1 MIARLRRLARLLF
14 ERWSGPL
21 PPASEDP
28 HVGVRHPRHRR
39 PGGRSS
45 AIALDE
51 PPESSI
57 VDARATS
64 NFVRG
69 SRSSGPLRRN

>member
-1 MIARLRRLARLLF
+1 MIARLRTLARLLI

-28 HVGVRHPRHRR
+28 RIGVRQPLNRR

-51 PPESSI
+51 PPEWSI
-57 VDARATS
+57 VEAPAHHDL
-64 NFVRG
+64 VGG
-69 SRSSGPLRRN
+69 SRSR